1 MHGHIGEN
9 MDGTKS
15 YYAVECT
22 VTANCKT
29 DDEAIAMVADACKLY
44 GLEFKWHT
52 TWLDETER
60 ESNATS

>member
-1 MHGHIGEN
+1 
-9 MDGTKS
+9 MDGIKS

-22 VTANCKT
+22 VTANCKS

-52 TWLDETER
+52 TWLDEQER
-60 ESNATS
+60 ESNATQ

>member
-1 MHGHIGEN
+1 MA
-9 MDGTKS
+9 GTKS

-22 VTANCKT
+22 VTANAKT

-52 TWLDETER
+52 TWLDER

>member
-1 MHGHIGEN
+1 
-9 MDGTKS
+9 MDGIKS

-52 TWLDETER
+52 TWLDER
-60 ESNATS
+60 ESNVTSQ

>member
-1 MHGHIGEN
+1 
-9 MDGTKS
+9 MDGIKS

-44 GLEFKWHT
+44 VLYFKWNT
-52 TWLDETER
+52 TLLDERER
-60 ESNATS
+60 NATQ